1 MKEGVD
7 WARLSA
13 LYDAGQAL
21 GAEARED
28 WLAGLEG
35 DDARLVERLRRMLT
49 VETGS
54 TAAPVARLRQAVAAA
69 LGHETDGA
77 DGTDA
82 ADAADAADAKGAAD
96 ATHAEAAL
104 RSGARL
110 GAWQLETLLGEGG
123 MGQVWRAHRADGLY
137 EAVAAIKLLRAEL
150 GSEELRQRFA
160 RERRLLGRLR
170 HPGVAQLLDAGVD
183 ARHGAYLVLEFVAG
197 QTLAPHVR
205 ERQLPVAARVRLLVD
220 VAQAVQA
227 AHAQLVVHRDLKPA
241 NVIVGPDGA
250 TKLLDFGIAT
260 LLDPDTTQPDS
271 ELTAW
276 AGARLTPAY
285 AAPEQVAGEAVG
297 TGADQYALGV
307 MLFELLTG
315 FLPQGAGQLTRAQ
328 LEHAVLH
335 REPARFA
342 ELLRLPERREGC
354 GRPPDAPA
362 ALGDLEA
369 VCAKALRK
377 EAGERYASVGAFVED
392 LQRYL
397 ASQPVSVRREDWQH
411 RTRLWLRRNRTLAL
425 STALVLA
432 ALSGGLALA
441 LHQRTLAQQAARD
454 AEAVSHYMTE
464 LLESASPDRHGG
476 RPPSVIEL
484 LESRRAE
491 LPQRFTDQPAVKD
504 RVLATLVATYL
515 GMNRFDIAIPLAQQ
529 RLDAARRE
537 WGEEAEP
544 TEEALVGLA
553 RLHTALANRSP
564 AAALLEPLLPR
575 LRARLGPD
583 HERTVTARQQLAMAY
598 AGLGRFAESEA
609 LLAEEWASVQ
619 RSYGAQHYN
628 RAFHAQ
634 YLFVLRTEQGR
645 LVEAE
650 RLIAALAEQQAL
662 ASPQQ
667 QRFVRVSERNH
678 AQAQWRL
685 LMQSAAQAVA
695 RAEELGARIDAL
707 LGPGNDLHG
716 TLRSALAEHLWQLDE
731 ADAALEHLL
740 RWQREQRP
748 DGANQVAGL
757 VRELSVLAARAR
769 AGQALA
775 PAAIEDG
782 LRRLDAE
789 PLLAGQRRADGLL
802 QLADAAL
809 LGLPP
814 ATGQAMLERLLAAL
828 SAPGLVALPQ
838 NQARVERLRALHALR
853 AGRPEAR
860 LQAARRASQLLAGLP
875 EPQGLASY
883 AAHLQLAAAL
893 RASGAPAAEQQA
905 ALARADAA
913 RPARLDAAMAGRR
926 HPLDGLRRQLAEGEP
941 SPSWPWAY

>member
-1 MKEGVD
+1 
-7 WARLSA
+7 
-13 LYDAGQAL
+13 
-21 GAEARED
+21 
-28 WLAGLEG
+28 
-35 DDARLVERLRRMLT
+35 
-49 VETGS
+49 
-54 TAAPVARLRQAVAAA
+54 
-69 LGHETDGA
+69 
-77 DGTDA
+77 
-82 ADAADAADAKGAAD
+82 
-96 ATHAEAAL
+96 L

-183 ARHGAYLVLEFVAG
+183 ARYGAYLVLEFVAG

-260 LLDPDTTQPDS
+260 LLDPDTTQPHS

-411 RTRLWLRRNRTLAL
+411 RTRLWLRRNRALAL
-425 STALVLA
+425 STTLVLA

-575 LRARLGPD
+575 LRARHGPD

-619 RSYGAQHYN
+619 RSYDAPHYN

-685 LMQSAAQAVA
+685 LMQNATQAVA
-695 RAEELGARIDAL
+695 RAEDLGARIDAL

-740 RWQREQRP
+740 RWQREQQPGAAEQRP
-748 DGANQVAGL
+748 TRSPGWCANSPCWRRGRVPARRCRPRRSRTACAGSTPSPCWP
-757 VRELSVLAARAR
+757 VSAAPTACCTWPMPRCWACRPPPGKRCWSGCWRPCRHPAWSPCRKTRRASSACARCTRCAPGVPKHGCRPR
-769 AGQALA
+769 AAPASCWPACPSRRAWRATPPICSWRPRCA
-775 PAAIEDG
+775 PAAHRPPSSRPRWRAPTPPG
-782 LRRLDAE
+782 
-789 PLLAGQRRADGLL
+789 RRAWTPPWP
-802 QLADAAL
+802 AAATRWTACAASSPRASRI
-809 LGLPP
+809 PP
-814 ATGQAMLERLLAAL
+814 GPGPIDPAAG
-828 SAPGLVALPQ
+828 P
-838 NQARVERLRALHALR
+838 
-853 AGRPEAR
+853 AR
-860 LQAARRASQLLAGLP
+860 LQSGLGVP
-875 EPQGLASY
+875 P
-883 AAHLQLAAAL
+883 AL
-893 RASGAPAAEQQA
+893 GDS
-905 ALARADAA
+905 L
-913 RPARLDAAMAGRR
+913 
-926 HPLDGLRRQLAEGEP
+926 
-941 SPSWPWAY
+941 